1 MTAPVSF
8 AAFESCVGSGAKE
21 EYPPITVAEHSLG
34 RIYAPRPDALNGE
47 WTRLFRVG
55 LQTEPFFLC
64 WPCSRARGCT
74 RVVMSYLAFRKGR
87 RLKIRHRLLAL
98 STHHYQ
104 TTKLVSKLR
113 RGGEIGETPADIT
126 AAIFFTFVA
135 IHMRLYVL
143 AGVEIIHSDSARQA
157 AFRHSNLDYVRKV

>member
-1 MTAPVSF
+1 
-8 AAFESCVGSGAKE
+8 
-21 EYPPITVAEHSLG
+21 
-34 RIYAPRPDALNGE
+34 
-47 WTRLFRVG
+47 
-55 LQTEPFFLC
+55 
-64 WPCSRARGCT
+64 
-74 RVVMSYLAFRKGR
+74 
-87 RLKIRHRLLAL
+87 LLAL

-143 AGVEIIHSDSARQA
+143 AAW
-157 AFRHSNLDYVRKV
+157 K

>member
-1 MTAPVSF
+1 VDAFVSSGPALVLVLF
-8 AAFESCVGSGAKE
+8 ASAW
-21 EYPPITVAEHSLG
+21 L
-34 RIYAPRPDALNGE
+34 PRD
-47 WTRLFRVG
+47 
-55 LQTEPFFLC
+55 
-64 WPCSRARGCT
+64 
-74 RVVMSYLAFRKGR
+74 VVMSYLAFRKGR